1 MYCNSDVRIGLYR
14 WSTEQKEAP
23 VYDRIEQ
30 GVAALSCSGDVECV
44 GALSEYYEDRDLGD
58 SEDDTTCKL
67 NV

>member
-14 WSTEQKEAP
+14 WSTEQKEATI
-23 VYDRIEQ
+23 YDRIEE
-30 GVAALSCSGDVECV
+30 GVAVLSCSGDVECV
-44 GALSEYYEDRDLGD
+44 GALPEYHEDRDLGD